1 VKRIDNEKA
10 PASRSCSYSIQQVIL
25 LAGCSSA
32 APVSSSDLHMKV
44 KKTWPRFA
52 KSFLKYNFM

>member
-1 VKRIDNEKA
+1 MKSPGKPELIYPIQRI
-10 PASRSCSYSIQQVIL
+10 IL

-44 KKTWPRFA
+44 NKTWLRFD